1 MTEPGGKGSNM
12 MDRSHTSPPLIL
24 ELETSPD
31 PTIIKAIA
39 EGLDAYNARFAP
51 AADWSPHWVIGRDP
65 AGAVQAGI
73 KYLLTFDWLFVQWLW
88 VAEPYR
94 GRGSVRSLLLG
105 AEAAAK
111 EKDCRGAYLDT
122 FTFQAPKFYE
132 RHGYREFGRLNDF
145 PPGQARIFVSKA
157 L

>member
-1 MTEPGGKGSNM
+1 MG
-12 MDRSHTSPPLIL
+12 RSHTSPPLIL
-24 ELETSPD
+24 APEASPD
-31 PTIIKAIA
+31 PADIKAIA
-39 EGLDAYNARFAP
+39 DGLDAYNARFAP
-51 AADWSPHWVIGRDP
+51 AADWSPQWIIGRDP
-65 AGAVQAGI
+65 GGAVRAGI
-73 KYLLTFDWLFVQWLW
+73 KYVLAFDWLFVNWLW

-94 GRGSVRSLLLG
+94 KQGIGSQLLLG
-105 AEAAAK
+105 AEAVAK
-111 EKDCRGAYLDT
+111 EKLCRGASLDT